1 VVAFANSQRLFSLA
15 CRILIVYYQYL
26 MKAASRR
33 RLSRIRQALS
43 RLLEEHRRLVESLL
57 GERGPLIRGSFV
69 RQKRR
74 CGRPTCRCSR
84 GELHDAALLTSSE
97 QGRMRSVHVPHQ
109 DRERVDKQ
117 AGRYRRLRRS
127 RARLGKL
134 HREFLDQID
143 ALQQILTQP
152 YPPLPKE
159 KRKREEP

>member
-15 CRILIVYYQYL
+15 WRILIVYYHYL
-26 MKAASRR
+26 MEDSSRR
-33 RLSRIRQALS
+33 RLSRIRQAIS
-43 RLLEEHRRLVESLL
+43 RLLEEHRHLIESLL
-57 GERGPLIRGSFV
+57 DERGPLIRGSFV

-74 CGRPTCRCSR
+74 CGRPTCRCAR

-97 QGRMRSVHVPHQ
+97 QGRIRSVHVPHQ

-117 AGRYRRLRRS
+117 AGRYRRLRQS

-143 ALQQILTQP
+143 ALQQVLTQA
-152 YPPLPKE
+152 YPPPDQE
-159 KRKREEP
+159 RSKRTK